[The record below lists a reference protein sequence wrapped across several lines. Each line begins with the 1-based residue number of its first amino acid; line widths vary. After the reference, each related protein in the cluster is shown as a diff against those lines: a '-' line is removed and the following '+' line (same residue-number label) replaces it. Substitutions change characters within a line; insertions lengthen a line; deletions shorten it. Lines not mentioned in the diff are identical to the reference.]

1 MINYG
6 TRGDSIH
13 LNAELGI
20 RNPLFYPVKLREWR
34 CLKML
39 EIQVTQGLKTVCPK
53 CYRPAIV
60 YHLDFESSQ
69 CRGPIYETQ
78 ENFGIESPSHHTEDE
93 ETVKYEGCGEIIK
106 KKDLLVPLEEVMGSV
121 LLYTEKGA

>member
-6 TRGDSIH
+6 ITSGSIH
-13 LNAELGI
+13 LNVELGI
-20 RNPLFYPVKLREWR
+20 RNPLFYPVKIREWR

-39 EIQVTQGLKTVCPK
+39 EIQVTHRITKAGLKTVCPK
-53 CYRPAIV
+53 CYRPAMV

-93 ETVKYEGCGEIIK
+93 G
-106 KKDLLVPLEEVMGSV
+106 
-121 LLYTEKGA
+121 TEKY